1 VSYQG
6 LILDFGGVVTT
17 DMFAELSAFC
27 IREGLDPGAFAR
39 VLNDDREGRN
49 AFEDVESAKIS
60 QREFE
65 ATIGR
70 RLGVDDRGLLAR
82 ALGGLRP
89 RPEVLSLIQ
98 RAREAGIR
106 VGLLSNSWGD
116 GQYDLYAG
124 YDLDGIFDAVV
135 ISGDTGTRKP
145 DAAIYLIA
153 TDELGVSPRECVFAD
168 DTAANLPV
176 AEELGMATVHFTDAA
191 KGIREISRLLGLSLR
206 AAGDK
211 PPPGPISG
219 SSGHKITA
227 RAAAARIAVPSSVA
241 RVSAASYSGQDA
253 TKVTGPSGGS
263 GCTQKLPSHRRA
275 LPPLLP
281 CSKTRRPGS
290 SSLSGGQ

>member
-17 DMFAELSAFC
+17 DLFAELSAFC

-39 VLNDDREGRN
+39 VLNDDGEGRN

-70 RLGVDDRGLLAR
+70 LLGVDDRGLLAR

-191 KGIREISRLLGLSLR
+191 KGIREISRLLGLSLDLSTR
-206 AAGDK
+206 RQPWPKHRRRGRSAAPPATRSPPARRPRGS
-211 PPPGPISG
+211 PSRPAPPGSLPRHPWRSNG
-219 SSGHKITA
+219 SC
-227 RAAAARIAVPSSVA
+227 
-241 RVSAASYSGQDA
+241 Q
-253 TKVTGPSGGS
+253 
-263 GCTQKLPSHRRA
+263 
-275 LPPLLP
+275 
-281 CSKTRRPGS
+281 PGS
-290 SSLSGGQ
+290 FSSSPCMRT

>member
-1 VSYQG
+1 LSPSPPSKLNCVSYQG

-17 DMFAELSAFC
+17 DLFAELSAFC

-39 VLNDDREGRN
+39 VLNDDGEGRN

-70 RLGVDDRGLLAR
+70 LLGVDDRGLLAR

-124 YDLDGIFDAVV
+124 YDLDSIFDAVV

-191 KGIREISRLLGLSLR
+191 KGIREISRLLGLSLDLSTR
-206 AAGDK
+206 RQPWPKHRRRGRSAAPPATRSPPARRPRGS
-211 PPPGPISG
+211 PSRPAPPGSLPRHPWRSNG
-219 SSGHKITA
+219 SC
-227 RAAAARIAVPSSVA
+227 
-241 RVSAASYSGQDA
+241 Q
-253 TKVTGPSGGS
+253 
-263 GCTQKLPSHRRA
+263 
-275 LPPLLP
+275 
-281 CSKTRRPGS
+281 PGS
-290 SSLSGGQ
+290 FSSSPCMRT